1 MRDEDNTKLSRSEKY
16 KDLYNEEYSNVTVD
30 FDLSNLIDDEY
41 TETMEF
47 DNDIIETIAYKEK
60 DYDINNFLKEMK
72 KEAKEDSL
80 PRSLSENI
88 EMMNNEINNIIE
100 TMNKEIEESND
111 DFFGDLMPDDE
122 NTIVTD
128 SNEESNTNGVGGIVS
143 DTVINNFLMNKDL
156 TDTHSFIDDTDS
168 VEKVEEKEKD
178 NELYFKNYFNTHG
191 RRIRKTNLYCYYHGY
206 FILYSFGNR
215 EFVEQFTNDLAT
227 ALFKI
232 AEEKQV
238 HVFVQPYFGI
248 AQVSDPK
255 ENIFTSI
262 DNALGA
268 RNYAEKT
275 FQEKVYFDES
285 VVNTATE
292 DDIKEIEKAID
303 DEEFVIYYQPKVS
316 LKTNEVVGS
325 EALIR
330 WNSSKYGFCGPDKFL
345 SKAEEGGLMHD
356 IDMYVFEKVCE
367 DLSETKRKG
376 RKMIP
381 VSVNFSLYEFYAP
394 NFLSDLTRILHSF
407 DLDPGLI
414 EIEITEGTSQAN
426 SFLAISYLKKIK
438 EKGMKILMDDFGTG
452 YSNLGN
458 LNKLP
463 IDKVKIDKSLIDNIV
478 DNERT
483 RESVRYLIN
492 LCIANGMES
501 IAEGVDN
508 AKQVEVLRRL
518 HCDAIQGYYFSR
530 PIPKDEYEKFI
541 AEHRVDKKKTKGGN
555 E

>member
-1 MRDEDNTKLSRSEKY
+1 MRRNKAFLGGLLVLFGVVILQFLTHIILFVTGTTENRIVDIIMIVTTPVIIVAFFTYLIIFLTKTSLRRE
-16 KDLYNEEYSNVTVD
+16 L
-30 FDLSNLIDDEY
+30 
-41 TETMEF
+41 EF
-47 DNDIIETIAYKEK
+47 DNAY
-60 DYDINNFLKEMK
+60 NLGK
-72 KEAKEDSL
+72 KS
-80 PRSLSENI
+80 
-88 EMMNNEINNIIE
+88 
-100 TMNKEIEESND
+100 
-111 DFFGDLMPDDE
+111 DFFNAHAMDIAIRRKRFWRYTNRQAYVVAFSASNNSVVRATSRNSAISILNGHLSDYF
-122 NTIVTD
+122 TD
-128 SNEESNTNGVGGIVS
+128 
-143 DTVINNFLMNKDL
+143 
-156 TDTHSFIDDTDS
+156 
-168 VEKVEEKEKD
+168 
-178 NELYFKNYFNTHG
+178 YFRTHG
-191 RRIRKTNLYCYYHGY
+191 SKARRDNVFCYYHGY

-215 EFVEQFTNDLAT
+215 EFIEQFTNDLAT

-232 AEEKQV
+232 AEENQV

-248 AQVSDPK
+248 AQVTDPK

-285 VVNTATE
+285 VVKTATE
-292 DDIKEIEKAID
+292 DDIKELEKAMD
-303 DEEFVIYYQPKVS
+303 DEEFVVYYQPKIS

-518 HCDAIQGYYFSR
+518 HCDVIQGYYFSR